1 MATNISL
8 DEHRF
13 LLSAEKDIMNYGTTD
28 KRCPRCGN
36 EIIIEEKG
44 SSYLVRCKTDDCICY
59 VFS

>member
-8 DEHRF
+8 DEHRL
-13 LLSAEKDIMNYGTTD
+13 LLSAEEDITNYGTTD

-44 SSYLVRCKTDDCICY
+44 SSYLVRCKTDD
-59 VFS
+59 